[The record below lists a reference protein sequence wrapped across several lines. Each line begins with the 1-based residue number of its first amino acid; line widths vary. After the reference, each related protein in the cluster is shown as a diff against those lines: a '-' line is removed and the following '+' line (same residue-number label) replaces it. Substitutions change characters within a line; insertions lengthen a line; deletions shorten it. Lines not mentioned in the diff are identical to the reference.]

1 MVVATAAAAATMVA
15 ASEAPVVVVVAPVG
29 RRPTPRPSSPAA
41 WTTIFRSRAYHRFAE
56 TTKSLKLFDSRLFS
70 ATVEPLRGP
79 FAPGFAAEQNMSK
92 GSHQRPLCPFWST
105 RSVGVP
111 AHRIAPG
118 RLGRIERDIGFAEQ
132 VFGRTAGVQGH
143 PDRGA

>member
-1 MVVATAAAAATMVA
+1 LYTLPVTYSLIDAPATCQL
-15 ASEAPVVVVVAPVG
+15 S
-29 RRPTPRPSSPAA
+29 TP
-41 WTTIFRSRAYHRFAE
+41 
-56 TTKSLKLFDSRLFS
+56 SLHDALPIC

-79 FAPGFAAEQNMSK
+79 FAPGFAAEQNKSK

-118 RLGRIERDIGFAEQ
+118 RLGRRSEEHTSELQSRENLVCRLLLEKKNHASE
-132 VFGRTAGVQGH
+132 
-143 PDRGA
+143 

>member
-1 MVVATAAAAATMVA
+1 MVVATAAAAAAATMVA
-15 ASEAPVVVVVAPVG
+15 ASEAPVAVAPVG

-56 TTKSLKLFDSRLFS
+56 TAKSPKLFDSRLSS

-118 RLGRIERDIGFAEQ
+118 RLGRIERAIGFAEQ